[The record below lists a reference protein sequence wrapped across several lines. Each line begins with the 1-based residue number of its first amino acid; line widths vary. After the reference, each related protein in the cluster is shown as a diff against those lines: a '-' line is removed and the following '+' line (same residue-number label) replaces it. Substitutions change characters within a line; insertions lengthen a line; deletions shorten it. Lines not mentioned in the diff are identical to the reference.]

1 MKTRILKIERNDG
14 RTFYYPQY
22 RNYFFWFNFKFG
34 MFTTTF
40 LEEKE
45 AKDFID
51 SKIQEEMQ
59 VKQNAYLNK
68 AKKTEVIKYP

>member
-22 RNYFFWFNFKFG
+22 RNCFFWFNFKFG

-40 LEEKE
+40 LEEQE

-51 SKIQEEMQ
+51 SKIQEELQ
-59 VKQNAYLNK
+59 IKQNAYLHK
-68 AKKTEVIKYP
+68 VKKTEVIKYP